1 MPTLKKRLNITLSKE
16 MALFLQKVSV
26 RDGVPQ
32 ATKAS
37 ELLEKVMEIEED
49 EYFSTV
55 ADTRA
60 KDTKAGTMSHDEF
73 WSKTL

>member
-1 MPTLKKRLNITLSKE
+1 
-16 MALFLQKVSV
+16 
-26 RDGVPQ
+26 
-32 ATKAS
+32 
-37 ELLEKVMEIEED
+37 MEIEED

>member
-16 MALFLQKVSV
+16 MAIFLEKISL

-49 EYFSTV
+49 GYFSAI
-55 ADTRA
+55 ADTRVA
-60 KDTKAGTMSHDEF
+60 DKSVGSLSHKEF
-73 WSKTL
+73 WSKVL